1 MRFLVLVFLP
11 LVLFAVEFK
20 VASYNVENLFDTKK
34 SGHEY
39 KEYIPNSK
47 SGWNKKMLSI
57 KIKNIARVIK
67 EIDADIISLQELE
80 NKEVLKRLNLALGS
94 KKYPFIY
101 SDFKTRGIDSILL
114 SRYPIKSHKAYVV
127 NPRFRPIHK
136 VRVEIEGLHVELFL
150 NHWPSY
156 SHSLKTRMKFA
167 KKLKNLY
174 KNEKNFILLGD
185 FNSPLVVDKKGWGKS
200 VRYVIQ
206 DNFDLWYDYP
216 KFYRYSHVFYKNK
229 NALDHIIASP
239 NMNYK
244 DGSFGVFKPKYL
256 QNKYKQPKR
265 WLISKKGKG
274 QHQGVG
280 YSDHFA
286 IYATFSTKKLKNKT
300 PTVTSIATLLKSNK
314 TRVNYILKDVM
325 AINVNKYGTTIEDKN
340 RDKIYVFKPD
350 CKLELGEVYS
360 LHVKQLAT
368 YRGNKEIVL
377 LDFNSCLDIFF
388 DIKAHFGGKL
398 F

>member
-1 MRFLVLVFLP
+1 MIRYLLLLFLP
-11 LVLFAVEFK
+11 LFLSAVEFK
-20 VASYNVENLFDTKK
+20 VASYNVENLFDTKN
-34 SGHEY
+34 SGYEY

-47 SGWNKKMLSI
+47 SGWNEKMLSI

-67 EIDADIISLQELE
+67 DIDADIISLQELE

-94 KKYPFIY
+94 KKYPFVY
-101 SDFKTRGIDSILL
+101 SDFKTRSIDSVLL

-136 VRVEIEGLHVELFL
+136 VGVEIEGLHVELFL

-156 SHSLKTRMKFA
+156 SHSLKISMEFA
-167 KKLKNLY
+167 KKLKMLY

-200 VRYVIQ
+200 VQYVIK
-206 DNFDLWYDYP
+206 DNFNLWYDYP
-216 KFYRYSHVFYKNK
+216 KFFRYSHVFYRNK
-229 NALDHIIASP
+229 NALDHIISSK
-239 NMNYK
+239 NMNYI

-256 QNKYKQPKR
+256 QNRYKQPKR

-286 IYATFSTKKLKNKT
+286 IYATFSTKKLKKKM
-300 PTVTSIATLLKSNK
+300 PTVATIQTLLKSNK
-314 TRVNYILKDVM
+314 TRVNYILKDIMV
-325 AINVNKYGTTIEDKN
+325 INVNKYGTTIEDKN
-340 RDKIYVFKPD
+340 RDKIYVLKPD
-350 CKLELGEVYS
+350 CQLKLGEVYT

-368 YRGNKEIVL
+368 YKGKKEIVL
-377 LDFNSCLDIFF
+377 LDFNSCLDRMV
-388 DIKAHFGGKL
+388 D
-398 F
+398 